1 MAKRNQ
7 EDYAAMSADVEAGE
21 YTVSG
26 PVEMGRTLRMGRP
39 VGGGPRRG
47 PSKPR
52 SVRLSAEMDG
62 RLLALAAEE
71 GVEPSEMLRR
81 ALVEYVERH
90 HEHSA

>member
-1 MAKRNQ
+1 MAKRSAK
-7 EDYAAMSADVEAGE
+7 DYASMSADVEAGE

-39 VGGGPRRG
+39 VGGGPKRG
-47 PSKPR
+47 PSKSR

-62 RLLALAAEE
+62 CLVALAARED
-71 GVEPSEMLRR
+71 VEPSEVLRR

-90 HEHSA
+90 RGQRS